1 MKYKPRIS
9 EQMALKEELK
19 RIQSTQ
25 NYPKNPRHKEQTS
38 VDATTDSF
46 VADPKTVCFTSYC
59 VGALYKMDIR
69 VKNVTTISHSLRVLP
84 PKTNYFS
91 LSKIQFPT
99 EENNFVAP
107 GMACILTIQFAPD
120 TLGDYEDEVLI
131 EQDAH
136 PQALVIP
143 ILARRTRL
151 DLTLLELYSFGS
163 CLVGSKKT
171 IHVSL
176 ELKNK
181 EADASGRF
189 IIMSPESYSAYEILG
204 LRNFEEQFTT
214 VEQSN
219 SLEADAFS
227 LTPACFHLTVNAKV
241 KIDLCFNPVN
251 LGPYETELVL
261 ICDNGMHRKFRL
273 KGVGEEAR
281 VVLHSFG
288 EFIPDSEPGRLRTLS
303 SDGKNSVYTCWLSKQ
318 YVHTIEVTELVIENL
333 CHTSIQYQWVHM
345 QRIPERRSA
354 KVSCTGKEETADP
367 SRVFRIKPNKGCLEP
382 KGVTTFQLITAP
394 AEIGE
399 SNETF
404 RMILK
409 DVPQV
414 LPDTQV
420 PFCSDLQPI
429 ELDLAVE
436 GIPVPV
442 SLEPCIVVIPGSTEP
457 GLPVHRRLKLVN
469 KSINCSVRFNWEP
482 NEPFEHLAAVSS
494 PTKQLTGEDT
504 RSIPVSHALVEFEP
518 LSGIVPPGQTID
530 VKLRITSE
538 GAGFCC
544 KSFPCQID
552 KLPNSP
558 LWVRVEANFEFPSLL
573 VEDVDCDFGVLRVD
587 STVTRS
593 VTITNPGSQAR
604 HWSVGVDVHDSL
616 PAVEIYVEQSEGI
629 IEPFTSASVQ
639 LRAKAACVGV
649 FRGILQLR
657 TMNDQKMVEIPLSA
671 AVQSTQLDLQP
682 NHISV
687 NKMYCGV
694 ANWTTIKLVNLT
706 RLETKFEWLPAEGKD
721 VDWISETVN
730 PSSGTIEGLQSMDIK
745 LTFLASK
752 QGNIEHLI
760 IPCRVEG
767 MSGMLQCSV
776 CGSVNGLAIN
786 VRHVDT
792 CDIKINT
799 IGSESDCSVL
809 SSSAMPDQIIVGP
822 TINQRPNLRLCSPV
836 ELWIEVVNLTPIPAQ
851 IEASALSLGLA
862 EDLKIPP
869 NCTPKIR
876 LSGECQKT
884 KEGSTLFG
892 RNTWAVEKTE
902 RRLLYEWC
910 QAVMNGSEGARLFV
924 VASIMAVEGTQS
936 EVNIPKTIVH
946 SNPEWTLPP
955 LGKLCIGFAI
965 VADLWGEY
973 NDIIQVRARSVQLM
987 PNNPDPPPIHL
998 PISFSVND
1006 CPILLPVASTF
1017 GQVTNKIGRS
1027 LHPLERDILES
1038 TEEPITAAFADG
1050 ASQCTLRLGSYL
1062 VGSAVATKMVKLY
1075 NSSSSPIQ
1083 IDWQIYL
1090 NQGKHNVND
1099 LIELLCFTNPCFE
1112 PLSGENETNPVR
1124 SESLSDTNTV
1134 GENSD
1139 LLGIVIRPREGELIW
1154 QSSSAQVLSCHTQEF
1169 KSILKITPAQ
1179 VTVGAHE
1186 HCFVTIAFDPV
1197 QASHLLMGDESH
1209 ISISAHALG
1218 YLRVSRPCRKDKNV
1232 RRPLTF
1238 LAPPVR
1244 LDITALL
1251 ERPRLLFDW
1260 EDEGVLASANDDSQ
1274 PQYVT
1279 FHVNVG
1285 EILTLDLNN
1294 SGNGM
1299 RRLTFAKQNISSQPS
1314 PEMSGVARNNA
1325 FYAYDNVI
1333 YSRPVQIRSLN
1344 QAPVHVQLHVSTSGT
1359 KTFGFISNDEKK
1371 TLSKA
1376 EVKSKLKGTKTFVLQ
1391 PHLTKRVNV
1400 VFVLSSEDICSLLGK
1415 CEQKW
1420 EDNRFIK
1427 HGGILVVASPT
1438 ASGAPNPE
1446 FCVRHEILLEA
1457 KIFRPQL
1464 QLYPNELLDFGTM
1477 CVGDT
1482 RKREIRIINQTQMNA
1497 CWFLCLQNSPESDC
1511 NFEYT
1516 DCSADS
1522 SDEMTSKSFPNF
1534 FKLI

>member
-1 MKYKPRIS
+1 M
-9 EQMALKEELK
+9 
-19 RIQSTQ
+19 
-25 NYPKNPRHKEQTS
+25 
-38 VDATTDSF
+38 
-46 VADPKTVCFTSYC
+46 
-59 VGALYKMDIR
+59 
-69 VKNVTTISHSLRVLP
+69 
-84 PKTNYFS
+84 
-91 LSKIQFPT
+91 
-99 EENNFVAP
+99 
-107 GMACILTIQFAPD
+107 
-120 TLGDYEDEVLI
+120 
-131 EQDAH
+131 
-136 PQALVIP
+136 
-143 ILARRTRL
+143 
-151 DLTLLELYSFGS
+151 
-163 CLVGSKKT
+163 
-171 IHVSL
+171 
-176 ELKNK
+176 
-181 EADASGRF
+181 
-189 IIMSPESYSAYEILG
+189 IMSPDSYSAYENLG

-214 VEQSN
+214 VEQSH
-219 SLEADAFS
+219 SLEANAFS
-227 LTPACFHLTVNAKV
+227 LTPACFHLNVNAKV
-241 KIDLCFNPVN
+241 KMNLCFNPVN
-251 LGPYETELVL
+251 LGPDETELVL
-261 ICDNGMHRKFRL
+261 VCDNGMHRKFRL

-281 VVLHSFG
+281 VVLHSVG

-303 SDGKNSVYTCWLSKQ
+303 SDGNNSVYTCWLSKQ
-318 YVHTIEVTELVIENL
+318 YVHTTEVTELVIENL

-345 QRIPERRSA
+345 QRIPECKSVN
-354 KVSCTGKEETADP
+354 VSWTGNEETEDT
-367 SRVFRIKPNKGCLEP
+367 SRVFHIKPNKGCLEP
-382 KGVTTFQLITAP
+382 KGVTKFQLISAP

-409 DVPQV
+409 DLPQV
-414 LPDTQV
+414 LPDKQV
-420 PFCSDLQPI
+420 SFCSDLQPI

-436 GIPVPV
+436 GMPVPV
-442 SLEPCIVVIPGSTEP
+442 SLEPCIIAIPGSTEP
-457 GLPVHRRLKLVN
+457 GLPVHRCLKLVN
-469 KSINCSVRFNWEP
+469 KSTNCPVRFNWEP

-494 PTKQLTGEDT
+494 PTKKLTGEDT
-504 RSIPVSHALVEFEP
+504 RSIPVPHALVGFEP
-518 LSGIVPPGQTID
+518 LAGIVPPGQAID

-538 GAGFCC
+538 EAGFCC

-552 KLPNSP
+552 KLPGSP

-593 VTITNPGSQAR
+593 VTITNPGSQSR
-604 HWSVGVDVHDSL
+604 RWSVRVDNHDSV
-616 PAVEIYVEQSEGI
+616 PAVEIYVDQSEGI

-657 TMNDQKMVEIPLSA
+657 TTVDQTVVEIPLSA

-682 NHISV
+682 NHIAV

-694 ANWTTIKLVNLT
+694 ASRTAIKLVNLT

-721 VDWISETVN
+721 VDWISETMN
-730 PSSGTIEGLQSMDIK
+730 PSSGTIEGLQSMDIE

-752 QGNIEHLI
+752 QGSIEHLV

-767 MSGMLQCSV
+767 MSGMLECSV
-776 CGSVNGLAIN
+776 CGSVNGLAIT

-792 CDIKINT
+792 CDMKINA
-799 IGSESDCSVL
+799 IESESECSVL
-809 SSSAMPDQIIVGP
+809 SSSAMPDQIIVGA
-822 TINQRPNLRLCSPV
+822 TINQRANLRLCSPI
-836 ELWIEVVNLTPIPAQ
+836 ECWIEVVNLTPIPAQ
-851 IEASALSLGLA
+851 IEAGALNLGLA

-869 NCTPKIR
+869 NCTPKIQF
-876 LSGECQKT
+876 SGECQKT
-884 KEGSTLFG
+884 KVDSTLFG

-910 QAVMNGSEGARLFV
+910 QAVMDGSEGARLFV
-924 VASIMAVEGTQS
+924 MASILVAEGTQN
-936 EVNIPKTIVH
+936 EVHIAKTIIH

-955 LGKLCIGFAI
+955 LGRLYICFAI

-973 NDIIQVRARSVQLM
+973 NDLIQVRARSVPLM

-998 PISFSVND
+998 PMTFSVND
-1006 CPILLPVASTF
+1006 CPILLPMANTF

-1050 ASQCTLRLGSYL
+1050 ANQCTLRLGSYL

-1090 NQGKHNVND
+1090 NQGKDDVND

-1112 PLSGENETNPVR
+1112 PSSGEHETNPVR
-1124 SESLSDTNTV
+1124 PEAVSDTDAV
-1134 GENSD
+1134 DENSD
-1139 LLGIVIRPREGELIW
+1139 LLGIVIRPREGGLIW
-1154 QSSSAQVLSCHTQEF
+1154 QSSSARVLSCHTQEF
-1169 KSILKITPAQ
+1169 KSILKITPAH

-1186 HCFVTIAFDPV
+1186 HCFVTIEFDPV
-1197 QASHLLMGDESH
+1197 QASHLLIADESH
-1209 ISISAHALG
+1209 ISVSAHALG

-1232 RRPLTF
+1232 RRPLSF

-1251 ERPRLLFDW
+1251 ERPRLVFDW
-1260 EDEGVLASANDDSQ
+1260 EGEDGQASANDDRR

-1285 EILTLDLNN
+1285 EILTSDLNN
-1294 SGNGM
+1294 SDNGM
-1299 RRLTFAKQNISSQPS
+1299 RRLTFTKQNISSQPS
-1314 PEMSGVARNNA
+1314 PEMSGTARNDA
-1325 FYAYDNVI
+1325 FYAQDNVI
-1333 YSRPVQIRSLN
+1333 FSRPVQIRSLN
-1344 QAPVHVQLHVSTSGT
+1344 QAPVHVQLHINTSET
-1359 KTFGFISNDEKK
+1359 NTFGFILNDEKK

-1376 EVKSKLKGTKTFVLQ
+1376 ELKSKLKGTRKFVLQ

-1400 VFVLSSEDICSLLGK
+1400 AFVLSSEDICPLLGK
-1415 CEQKW
+1415 CEQNW
-1420 EDNRFIK
+1420 EDNRFVK
-1427 HGGILVVASPT
+1427 NGSILVVASPT
-1438 ASGAPNPE
+1438 ASATPNPE
-1446 FCVRHEILLEA
+1446 FCVRNEILLKA

-1482 RKREIRIINQTQMNA
+1482 RNREIRIINQTQMNA
-1497 CWFLCLQNSPESDC
+1497 CWFLCLQNSPEADEQCHTIENGAPVEHASREAVPESHNPELSHKTDTHYGGAC
-1511 NFEYT
+1511 FFPSPTSGLLCPITCDKTEHVASVIVGFRPNRAGIFETNYMIHGAFGEKKQIKVRGQASY
-1516 DCSADS
+1516 DERYRSAFDRKP
-1522 SDEMTSKSFPNF
+1522 TKY
-1534 FKLI
+1534 